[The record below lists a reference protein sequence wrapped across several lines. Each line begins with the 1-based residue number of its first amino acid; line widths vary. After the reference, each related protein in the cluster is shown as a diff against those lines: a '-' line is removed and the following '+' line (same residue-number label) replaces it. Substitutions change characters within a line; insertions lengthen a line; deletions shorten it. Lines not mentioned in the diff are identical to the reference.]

1 LLDTEMKSPRSRPE
15 YRTVFLVGLSS
26 AEWMA
31 LSVGL
36 ARQRDAVWSVG
47 LLAEKGSVS
56 QSGLLGREML
66 SLGRIRSAD
75 GL

>member
-1 LLDTEMKSPRSRPE
+1 
-15 YRTVFLVGLSS
+15 
-26 AEWMA
+26 MA